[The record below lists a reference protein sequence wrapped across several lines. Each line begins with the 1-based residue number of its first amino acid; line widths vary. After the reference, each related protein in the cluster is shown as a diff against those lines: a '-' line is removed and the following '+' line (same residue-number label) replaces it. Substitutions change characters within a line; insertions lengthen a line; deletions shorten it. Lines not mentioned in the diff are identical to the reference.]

1 MWDFTS
7 NLPSHSFDHD
17 RTSFDYNRLIAVDT
31 IRVDEHSRLTFKSN
45 LSNGKL
51 FQSEKDIFIVGDRR

>member
-31 IRVDEHSRLTFKSN
+31 IRVDEHSHLTFKSN